1 MQHNSASGTSTPYTI
16 SPSSTVISTP
26 PKSPDD
32 YVTYRLPSESASPD
46 YATWRPSFHVMPSS
60 GWMNDPCAPGYDPK
74 TGTYFVSFQWNPKG
88 PDWGD
93 ICWGTATSRDMVNWT
108 VLEQPTLSPDTP
120 YDHKGVF
127 TGCLLPPADESLTIA
142 YTSVSHLPIHY
153 TVPRVKGCESLS
165 LAKSYDSGKTWTKI
179 KSNPILPTEPECL
192 DITGWRDPFVAT
204 WPSMAQMLDL
214 DHARPFALVSG
225 GIRHI
230 TPTTFLY
237 VLDSD
242 DVTAWKYIGPLTNVG
257 LNKRLS
263 RWSGDLGRNW
273 EVSNFMTLTDETQPS
288 QTRQFL
294 VMGTEGCLPADL
306 SPSSTAAAA
315 PGPER
320 PARGQLWMSGSLR
333 TKTSLP
339 KSPRLPSCDIL
350 CSTEMTYDFG
360 GHLDHGCLYAANS
373 FFDPQSQ
380 KQVVWGWIPEDD
392 LCDELR
398 QKQGWSGMLSLPREL
413 RIQTLRHV
421 VSASACQLE
430 DITSVELEADT
441 HGSFTL
447 RTLASEPVKR
457 VVDGLRR
464 GKAVRR
470 TDLEQQ
476 RLVSGGYEAAFTPYG
491 IRTDQWEL
499 ACSFR
504 VSKGCYSVG
513 LKVGHSADFSR
524 STSLTFFPHLETFTV
539 TRPSFPSPKSAEL
552 INSSPEVAPHT
563 LFTMRDPASGAAEEE
578 TLDIRAWRDNSV
590 LEVFINGRTAIS
602 TRIYAAEET
611 FGIRFFADESLTER
625 GTEIGTELVFATLWD
640 GIGVA

>member
-1 MQHNSASGTSTPYTI
+1 MQHNSASGTSTPYTL
-16 SPSSTVISTP
+16 SPSSTVLSTP
-26 PKSPDD
+26 PKSSDD
-32 YVTYRLPSESASPD
+32 YVTYKPPSQSASPD
-46 YATWRPSFHVMPSS
+46 FATWRPSFHVMPSS

-74 TGTYFVSFQWNPKG
+74 TGTYFVSFQWNPRG

-93 ICWGTATSRDMVNWT
+93 ICWGTATSKDMVNWT
-108 VLEQPTLSPDTP
+108 VREQPTLSPDTP

-127 TGCLLPPADESLTIA
+127 TGCLLPPNDESLTIA
-142 YTSVSHLPIHY
+142 YTSVRDLPIHY
-153 TVPRVKGCESLS
+153 SIPRGKGYESLS
-165 LAKSYDSGKTWTKI
+165 LAKSYDSGESWTKTI
-179 KSNPILPTEPECL
+179 GNPILPTEPEGL
-192 DITGWRDPFVAT
+192 DVTGWRDPFVAT
-204 WPSMAQMLDL
+204 WQDMAQMLDL
-214 DHARPFALVSG
+214 DPATLFALISG
-225 GIRHI
+225 GIRHV

-237 VLDSD
+237 VLDSYD
-242 DVTAWKYIGPLTNVG
+242 LTRWMYIGPLMNVG
-257 LNKRLS
+257 LNKWLS

-288 QTRQFL
+288 ITRQFL
-294 VMGTEGCLPADL
+294 VIGTEGCLPAE
-306 SPSSTAAAA
+306 SSSSNTAAAA
-315 PGPER
+315 LGPER
-320 PARGQLWMSGSLR
+320 PARGQLWISGSLR
-333 TKTSLP
+333 KTTSLF
-339 KSPRLPSCDIL
+339 KSPRLPRCDVQG
-350 CSTEMTYDFG
+350 STEMTYDFG

-380 KQVVWGWIPEDD
+380 KQVVWGWITEDD

-398 QKQGWSGMLSLPREL
+398 HKQGWSGMLSLPREV
-413 RIQTLRHV
+413 RIQTLPHV
-421 VSASACQLE
+421 VGASASQLK
-430 DITSVELEADT
+430 DITSVELEADL

-457 VVDGLRR
+457 VVEGLRR
-464 GKAVRR
+464 GKGVRR

-476 RLVSGGYEAAFTPYG
+476 RLINGGYEAASTPYD

-504 VSKGCYSVG
+504 VSKGCYFVG
-513 LKVGHSADFSR
+513 LEFGHSADFSR
-524 STSLTFFPHLETFTV
+524 STSLTFFPHLETFTI
-539 TRPSFPSPKSAEL
+539 TRPSFPSPNSAEL

-590 LEVFINGRTAIS
+590 LEIFINGRTAIS

-611 FGIRFFADESLTER
+611 FGIRFFADESLAER
-625 GTEIGTELVFATLWD
+625 GTGSGTELVSATLWD